1 MCQGVLRQCNSLYE
15 DFVTHATKTQHL
27 RRTTWQMFH
36 FPVGKKTG
44 KYLVKLSKPALSLQ
58 KVPCGPPIQ
67 NRHSVRLR
75 FHVEKSTSNPVG
87 CMWFAYY
94 LCWAF
99 KRRMINF
106 FFFPLFWSQENLLEA
121 GNLCPLRGK
130 SSTWGLSTLIV
141 PVLNTPRK
149 RHIRD
154 AHLSNIPL
162 TNSLPF
168 CNNHCKR
175 TDLFPHLFL
184 LKILQ
189 SPSIGRRL
197 V

>member
-1 MCQGVLRQCNSLYE
+1 MTDVPLPSGEKNREVFGKAIKASS
-15 DFVTHATKTQHL
+15 VITKSAM
-27 RRTTWQMFH
+27 W
-36 FPVGKKTG
+36 
-44 KYLVKLSKPALSLQ
+44 S
-58 KVPCGPPIQ
+58 PIQ

-75 FHVEKSTSNPVG
+75 LHVEKSTSNPVG
-87 CMWFAYY
+87 CVGFAYY

-99 KRRMINF
+99 KRRKINF
-106 FFFPLFWSQENLLEA
+106 PPPPPPFWSQENLLEA

-189 SPSIGRRL
+189 SPSTSRRL